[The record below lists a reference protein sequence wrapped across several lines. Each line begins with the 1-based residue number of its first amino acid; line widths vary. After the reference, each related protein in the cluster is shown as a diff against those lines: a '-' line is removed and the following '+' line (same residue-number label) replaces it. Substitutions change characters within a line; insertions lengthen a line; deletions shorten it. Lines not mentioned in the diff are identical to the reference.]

1 MSSSATDIRFATEDG
16 VKLAGEFFF
25 SQSASPQPLV
35 VLVPGASL
43 AGVGEDGDVGLRG
56 IAKALQ
62 ANNIVVF
69 MYEGRGFG
77 RSTGSRERQAD
88 TITDLNAALAFLER
102 EVTGN
107 CRRFGLLGLSVG
119 GAGALKLATS
129 NPKIGAVV
137 CYGTLPSY
145 SHWFAAER
153 RQKVL
158 EMQWRESKQNLS
170 LDDYAAQY
178 DPIDCF
184 EFAREVLAPVF
195 LAGGTLDADY
205 FRWEEQ
211 LALANALTSAPSVCI
226 QAFKGWS
233 HSLNK
238 DSPGFDAAGAIFAA
252 WFREILTGDT
262 KMATDQIRHSLV

>member
-1 MSSSATDIRFATEDG
+1 MNSSAMDIRFSTEDG
-16 VKLAGEFFF
+16 VDLAGEFFF
-25 SQSASPQPLV
+25 SRSVRPQPLV

-43 AGVGEDGDVGLRG
+43 AGVGEDGDVGLRA

-62 ANNIVVF
+62 AKNIVVF

-88 TITDLNAALAFLER
+88 TITDLKAALAFVEK
-102 EVTGN
+102 EVAGN
-107 CRRFGLLGLSVG
+107 CRRYGLLGLSVG
-119 GAGALKLATS
+119 GAGALKLAAS
-129 NPKIGAVV
+129 NPKIGAVA

-158 EMQWRESKQNLS
+158 EIQWRESKQNLS

-184 EFAREVLAPVF
+184 EFAREVRASVF
-195 LAGGTLDADY
+195 LAGGTRDADF

-211 LALANALTSAPSVCI
+211 LALANALTAAPSVSI
-226 QAFKGWS
+226 QALRGWS
-233 HSLNK
+233 HSLGK
-238 DSPGFDAAGAIFAA
+238 DNPGFEAAGAVFAA
-252 WFREILTGDT
+252 WFRETLTDT
-262 KMATDQIRHSLV
+262 